1 MLGDFWCRGLWQFAA
16 VFQLCSGPGACPDRA
31 ARCLVARGFASSW
44 VQSPRLELRGQE
56 QGTAHGGRVGP
67 MCTGQLT
74 EPEPAVSVGPYL
86 MAGCRLWLAS

>member
-1 MLGDFWCRGLWQFAA
+1 VPGPLAVCA
-16 VFQLCSGPGACPDRA
+16 VFQLVLGPGDLSGPCRPVFGCAAVCQFMGAIT
-31 ARCLVARGFASSW
+31 
-44 VQSPRLELRGQE
+44 RLELRGQG

-74 EPEPAVSVGPYL
+74 EPEPAVSVRRYL